1 MRMKNFFKEYG
12 LYTLAIFLI
21 YGWVEYYTILRNNSN
36 DEEFNLLLIL
46 SVFMIVF
53 WTSLTVILPYFALYS
68 TLYKSFIDKII
79 KSDKA
84 KKITYYIIS
93 IGTNYYVISTLFEI
107 YNRYN

>member
-1 MRMKNFFKEYG
+1 MKNFFKEYG

-21 YGWVEYYTILRNNSN
+21 YGWVEYYTILKNNSN
-36 DEEFNLLLIL
+36 DEEFNSLLII

-53 WTSLTVILPYFALYS
+53 CTNLTVILPYYALYS
-68 TLYKSFIDKII
+68 SQTKSFIDKII

-93 IGTNYYVISTLFEI
+93 IAANYYRISNLFEI